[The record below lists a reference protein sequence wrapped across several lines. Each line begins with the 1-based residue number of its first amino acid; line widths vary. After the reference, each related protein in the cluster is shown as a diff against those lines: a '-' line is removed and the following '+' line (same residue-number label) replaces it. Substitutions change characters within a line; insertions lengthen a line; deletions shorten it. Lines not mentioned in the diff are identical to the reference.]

1 MNWALASTI
10 GNQVNALVHVLR
22 RIGRTGLLAFL
33 LAAGTS
39 ACPSNQT
46 ADGFETVW
54 DPIEGFNRTIFQ
66 INQGIDFI
74 LIRPVSATYRQV
86 VPDPLQEI
94 VTNVLRHL
102 RTPVILINELLQGD
116 WEGAEVAA
124 TRFFLNTIV
133 GVAGIAD
140 VAAYVDPDLA
150 FQAEDFGQTLAVWGV
165 GDGPYLVLP
174 ILGPSNLR
182 DTGGL
187 VVDIATEYV
196 LFPDSDPLTVGRIVL
211 TGVDARSRS
220 MDALDEIERSSIDF
234 YAAIRSLYAQ
244 NRRSQIYDGSPP
256 PTGSFPDFEDFED
269 FEDEPGDAQDQPPR
283 AEAPPQSDILVS
295 EARPPVQSGAPD
307 ALILDLEPLRKSA
320 P

>member
-1 MNWALASTI
+1 MENDVLALEQSGDVLFMMLGAAMVFAMHGGFAFLEVGTVRKK
-10 GNQVNALVHVLR
+10 NQVNALVHVLR

-39 ACPSNQT
+39 ACASNQT

-196 LFPDSDPLTVGRIVL
+196 LFPDSDPAGRPANWSKAVFA
-211 TGVDARSRS
+211 T
-220 MDALDEIERSSIDF
+220 
-234 YAAIRSLYAQ
+234 
-244 NRRSQIYDGSPP
+244 
-256 PTGSFPDFEDFED
+256 
-269 FEDEPGDAQDQPPR
+269 
-283 AEAPPQSDILVS
+283 
-295 EARPPVQSGAPD
+295 
-307 ALILDLEPLRKSA
+307 K
-320 P
+320 